1 MQHKSSFVRLGL
13 TDLLLTTAV
22 RHIWLKRLWSR
33 GFWDLEELHSPELQ
47 QKVLVQLSLVA
58 YKYKTHK

>member
-47 QKVLVQLSLVA
+47 ERF
-58 YKYKTHK
+58 